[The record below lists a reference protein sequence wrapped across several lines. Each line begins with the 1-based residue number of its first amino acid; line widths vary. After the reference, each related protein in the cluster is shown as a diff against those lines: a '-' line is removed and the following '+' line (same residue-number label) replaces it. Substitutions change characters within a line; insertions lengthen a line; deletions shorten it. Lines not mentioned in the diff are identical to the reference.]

1 MHAIYFPISPPSP
14 RFSLRSQTKDRRWAE
29 TVLAFPQYFSLRGC
43 NGLEVS
49 EWASVSVTITPA
61 SVLLERGGEVFD
73 PFLRSRSGSVGES
86 RLARLDRLHRLSFS
100 VAVRLLSAET
110 LRLSPRMGFK
120 YTYST
125 THALIL

>member
-49 EWASVSVTITPA
+49 EWASVSVTITPV
-61 SVLLERGGEVFD
+61 SSCWNEGERGSI
-73 PFLRSRSGSVGES
+73 PFSGLVRALWAVSRVPRDLIDSFVSLSLLRC
-86 RLARLDRLHRLSFS
+86 DC
-100 VAVRLLSAET
+100 
-110 LRLSPRMGFK
+110 
-120 YTYST
+120 
-125 THALIL
+125 